1 MTNPLRKL
9 VSYLPGTKA
18 WQKRKKLQELRALL
32 KAQGQDVSNLNDDQL
47 EYVAMEVRRQVKESE
62 SSQEQQQPDDKILH

>member
-18 WQKRKKLQELRALL
+18 WQKRKKLQELRILL

-62 SSQEQQQPDDKILH
+62 SSQEQQQPDDKTLH